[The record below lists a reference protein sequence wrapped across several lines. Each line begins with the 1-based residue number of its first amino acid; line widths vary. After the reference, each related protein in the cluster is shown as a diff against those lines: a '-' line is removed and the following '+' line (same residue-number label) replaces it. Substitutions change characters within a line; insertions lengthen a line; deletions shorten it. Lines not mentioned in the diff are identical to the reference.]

1 MNGSILSKMGLKKE
15 QIRAQIE
22 MGDFKDDLEED
33 EFEEGYES
41 FLDSMDF
48 DNMIEKYQEPETV
61 EFEDY
66 KEELGF
72 NKFEET

>member
-1 MNGSILSKMGLKKE
+1 MNGLTLSKMGINKE

-22 MGDFKDDLEED
+22 MGDFRDDLEEL

-72 NKFEET
+72 NKFEEV